1 MVNAKEKTLSRYELR
16 LGNWIKHLD
25 NLLQVTDINEHM
37 ICCGHWGFDNTE
49 DIEGIPLT
57 PEILE
62 KTGFVPIGHFTVM
75 GNMTYNLGR
84 NRYLS
89 IGCIGTP
96 NETLYVCEKED
107 IVCVHN
113 FDYDGMLYLH
123 TLQNLVHILT
133 GTELPITFEN

>member
-1 MVNAKEKTLSRYELR
+1 MVNAKEKIKSSDLR
-16 LGNWIKHLD
+16 IGNWIERLGVFEKVYSLSQEWFRVESDSHKAYSYD
-25 NLLQVTDINEHM
+25 NIN
-37 ICCGHWGFDNTE
+37 
-49 DIEGIPLT
+49 GIVIT

-62 KTGFVPIGHFTVM
+62 KAGFVPIGHFTVM

-113 FDYDGMLYLH
+113 FDYDGKLYLH

-133 GTELPITFEN
+133 GTELPIKFD